1 MILNNAKALYA
12 GEHAVSAVY
21 LGDELVWRR
30 IIPAG
35 YILLKG
41 IESNGLQYMDTGIR
55 GNQNTRIRCV
65 FENTNYI
72 GTAASVFGS
81 RTSATANSIN
91 CMIGSVGDIQLD
103 WYDYNA
109 TRIKTAQVIPL
120 HTPVEVCVSAEKS
133 SIRTGD
139 ESTERTTPYNK
150 IFSTPSSIQVFRTNT
165 KTMSLPWMILRE
177 FDMWDGDTQV
187 VHLVPC
193 INPDGIVGC
202 YDTIR
207 QVFLMNAGK
216 GSFSAVYT

>member
-21 LGDELVWRR
+21 LGDKLVWRS
-30 IIPAG
+30 ILPSG
-35 YILLKG
+35 YVLLKG
-41 IESNGLQYMDTGIR
+41 IEGNGSQYMDTGIK

-65 FENTNYI
+65 FENTSYI
-72 GTAASVFGS
+72 NTAASVFGS
-81 RTSATANSIN
+81 RSSATANSIN

-103 WYDYNA
+103 WYDYTA
-109 TRIKTAQVIPL
+109 TRIKSAQVVAL
-120 HTPVEVCVSAEKS
+120 YTPVEVYVSAEKS
-133 SIRTGD
+133 IIRTGS
-139 ESTERTTPYNK
+139 ESVERTIPYSK
-150 IFSTPSSIQVFRTNT
+150 TFSTPSSIQVFRTNT

-177 FDMWDGDTQV
+177 FDMWDGDTQI

-207 QVFLMNAGK
+207 RVFLTNAGK
-216 GSFSAVYT
+216 GSFSAVHT